1 MRVRAAIRLGLLSL
15 AAVLLGTPA
24 QAMLPIG
31 PQFRVSQMGP
41 DGNTTF
47 GAFSAAI
54 AYNPQANQFL
64 VVWSGADT
72 TVGEREIWGRLVD
85 TAGNPLGG
93 NFRIS
98 DMGPDGDA
106 NYDAFNP
113 AVTYNAQANEYL
125 VVWSGDDNT
134 APLVE
139 AEFEIFGQRLSAS
152 GTEVGTNDSRLS
164 DMGPDGNVSY
174 GAFNPAVTYNAQAN
188 EYLVVWSGDDN
199 TAPLVEAEFEI
210 FGQRLSASGTET
222 GTNDFRLSDMG
233 PDGNVSYGAFNP
245 AVTYNAQANE
255 YLVVWSGDDNTAPLV
270 EAEFE
275 IFGQRLS
282 ASGTETGTNDFRLSD
297 MGPDGNAN
305 YDVSSPSVAY
315 NDQAN
320 EYLVVWSGD
329 DDTAPLVDN
338 ETEIFGQRLSASGTE
353 TGTNDFRLSQ
363 MGPDGNASFAGE
375 NPAVIYGTAPNEYL
389 VVWSG
394 DDNTAPLV
402 DEEFEIFGQRLA
414 TSGTELDTNDFRISV
429 MGPDGATTYG
439 ALNSAVAY
447 NEQANEYLVAWEGDT
462 DAAPLVDDELEIWA
476 RRSGAGPPAPCTIT
490 GTPGNDVITGTAG
503 DDRIC
508 ARGGND
514 RVFGR
519 GGNDRIVL
527 GPGRDR
533 AFGGPGR
540 DVILGGKGPDR
551 ISGGGGRDRLFGE
564 RGRDVLFARDRVRDL
579 VHGGRGFDRAR
590 VDRRR
595 DTRRSIERLF

>member
-1 MRVRAAIRLGLLSL
+1 LGLLSL
-15 AAVLLGTPA
+15 AVLVGTPA

-233 PDGNVSYGAFNP
+233 PDGN
-245 AVTYNAQANE
+245 
-255 YLVVWSGDDNTAPLV
+255 
-270 EAEFE
+270 
-275 IFGQRLS
+275 
-282 ASGTETGTNDFRLSD
+282 
-297 MGPDGNAN
+297 AN

-363 MGPDGNASFAGE
+363 MGPDGDASFAGE

-490 GTPGNDVITGTAG
+490 GTPGNDIINGTPG

-508 ARGGND
+508 ALGGND
-514 RVFGR
+514 RVFGL
-519 GGNDRIVL
+519 GGDDRIVL

-533 AFGGPGR
+533 AFGGSGR

-551 ISGGGGRDRLFGE
+551 ISGGPGRDRLFGGP
-564 RGRDVLFARDRVRDL
+564 GRDVLLARDRVRDL